1 MHALLHAW
9 AYMQIQAH
17 TCTHMHISSPPNWH
31 MPHTFCIDMLK
42 QGFHSTL
49 LLPHCLLQGD
59 EALRVKSL
67 SLLQRSQSHRF
78 IQKTSSAHCPSS
90 SRGHGAP
97 SGQAL
102 QGAQSEGQ
110 QQRQLTRGKKEAQ
123 ATAESFISR
132 RQRSPLRSNQAENK
146 APEAGK
152 LSS

>member
-1 MHALLHAW
+1 MGLHADTGT
-9 AYMQIQAH
+9 YMH
-17 TCTHMHISSPPNWH
+17 
-31 MPHTFCIDMLK
+31 PHTHFFPPKLAHATYVLHRYVK
-42 QGFHSTL
+42 ARLSFHPASPTL
-49 LLPHCLLQGD
+49 SGSMLQGD

-146 APEAGK
+146 APEAGR